1 MPEGLR
7 VADGLTEPMPVF
19 DVAAEVANPR
29 VEDIVEGVLAKEEVA
44 DDPHALCVSVIHPEP
59 TEVRYRVYCLLY
71 LAHLTIEILE
81 GHTGMQADLS
91 HNFLVLLDEG
101 DDSLAV
107 IFRDVLRLIF

>member
-7 VADGLTEPMPVF
+7 VPDRLAEPMPVF

-29 VEDIVEGVLAKEEVA
+29 VEDIVQGVFAEEEVA
-44 DDPHALCVSVIHPEP
+44 DDPHASGVFVVHPEP
-59 TEVRYRVYCLLY
+59 TEIRYCVYCFLY
-71 LAHLTIEILE
+71 LAHLTVEILE

-91 HNFLVLLDEG
+91 HYFLVLLDEG

-107 IFRDVLRLIF
+107 IFRDVFRLIF